1 MKRKSFISLMAV
13 LAAAG
18 ALSACG
24 GSSSTAA
31 GAADSASS
39 AASGQ
44 PADRLEAARQ
54 RGTLIVAL
62 EGAWSPWCYHDDTD
76 TLVGY
81 DVEVSRAIA
90 EYLGLEPEYVEGE
103 WDGLFAGLEAGR
115 YDIVCNGVEVTEER
129 AKSYDFSEP
138 YAYIHTALAVRE
150 DNTDITS
157 FEDLAGKTVGVQLG
171 TTGDLLMSE
180 EVGEGEDKLGIA
192 GVEQY
197 NKAADAVQALLTNK
211 IDAVCIDD
219 QVAKNFVAANPDE
232 LTTLDTAF
240 AEESYAIAVSKDNP
254 DLTEQLNGAIA
265 ELKEDGTL
273 DAILDKYI
281 AKVEG
286 AEGYVS
292 PEGTEYPN
300 GTLVMATNATF
311 DPYEYIENGEI
322 VGIDAE
328 FAKALCDKLGY
339 DLHIEDMEF
348 DSIIAA
354 VNSGK
359 ADFGMAGMTVTPERQ
374 EQIDFTDTYCTA
386 AQSIIVL
393 K

>member
-1 MKRKSFISLMAV
+1 MNKITRRSF

-18 ALSACG
+18 LSAALVLTACSST
-24 GSSSTAA
+24 SSSTAA
-31 GAADSASS
+31 SSTASS
-39 AASGQ
+39 AASAAGS
-44 PADRLEAARQ
+44 EASTQAIQ
-54 RGTLIVAL
+54 TL
-62 EGAWSPWCYHDDTD
+62 
-76 TLVGY
+76 
-81 DVEVSRAIA
+81 
-90 EYLGLEPEYVEGE
+90 
-103 WDGLFAGLEAGR
+103 
-115 YDIVCNGVEVTEER
+115 
-129 AKSYDFSEP
+129 
-138 YAYIHTALAVRE
+138 
-150 DNTDITS
+150 
-157 FEDLAGKTVGVQLG
+157 EDLNGKTVGVQLG

>member
-1 MKRKSFISLMAV
+1 MKKITRRSF
-13 LAAAG
+13 LAAVG
-18 ALSACG
+18 LSAALALTACSST
-24 GSSSTAA
+24 SSSTAA
-31 GAADSASS
+31 SASSTASS
-39 AASGQ
+39 AAST
-44 PADRLEAARQ
+44 AASEASTQAIQ
-54 RGTLIVAL
+54 TL
-62 EGAWSPWCYHDDTD
+62 DD
-76 TLVGY
+76 L
-81 DVEVSRAIA
+81 
-90 EYLGLEPEYVEGE
+90 
-103 WDGLFAGLEAGR
+103 
-115 YDIVCNGVEVTEER
+115 N
-129 AKSYDFSEP
+129 
-138 YAYIHTALAVRE
+138 
-150 DNTDITS
+150 
-157 FEDLAGKTVGVQLG
+157 GKTVGVQLG

-180 EVGEGEDKLGIA
+180 EVGKADGLNLA

-219 QVAKNFVAANPDE
+219 QVAKNFVAANEDK
-232 LTTLDTAF
+232 LTMLDTAYK
-240 AEESYAIAVSKDNP
+240 EESYAIAVSKDNP
-254 DLTEQLNGAIA
+254 ELTEALNGAIA

-273 DAILDKYI
+273 DAILNKYI
-281 AKVEG
+281 AKEEG
-286 AEGYVS
+286 ATGYVT

-311 DPYEYIENGEI
+311 DPYEYIENGEV

-339 DLHIEDMEF
+339 DLEIEDMEF

-386 AQSIIVL
+386 AQNVIVL

>member
-1 MKRKSFISLMAV
+1 MNKITRRSF

-18 ALSACG
+18 LSAALVLTACSST
-24 GSSSTAA
+24 SSSTAA
-31 GAADSASS
+31 SASSTASS
-39 AASGQ
+39 AASAAGS
-44 PADRLEAARQ
+44 EASTQAIQ
-54 RGTLIVAL
+54 AL
-62 EGAWSPWCYHDDTD
+62 
-76 TLVGY
+76 
-81 DVEVSRAIA
+81 
-90 EYLGLEPEYVEGE
+90 
-103 WDGLFAGLEAGR
+103 
-115 YDIVCNGVEVTEER
+115 
-129 AKSYDFSEP
+129 
-138 YAYIHTALAVRE
+138 
-150 DNTDITS
+150 
-157 FEDLAGKTVGVQLG
+157 EDLAGKTVGVQLG

-265 ELKEDGTL
+265 ELMEDGTL

>member
-1 MKRKSFISLMAV
+1 MNKITRRSF

-18 ALSACG
+18 LSAALVLTACSST
-24 GSSSTAA
+24 SSSTAA
-31 GAADSASS
+31 SSTASS
-39 AASGQ
+39 AASAAGS
-44 PADRLEAARQ
+44 EASTQAIQ
-54 RGTLIVAL
+54 AL
-62 EGAWSPWCYHDDTD
+62 
-76 TLVGY
+76 
-81 DVEVSRAIA
+81 
-90 EYLGLEPEYVEGE
+90 
-103 WDGLFAGLEAGR
+103 
-115 YDIVCNGVEVTEER
+115 
-129 AKSYDFSEP
+129 
-138 YAYIHTALAVRE
+138 
-150 DNTDITS
+150 
-157 FEDLAGKTVGVQLG
+157 EDLAGKTVGVQLG

-232 LTTLDTAF
+232 LTMLDTAF

-265 ELKEDGTL
+265 ELKENGTL

>member
-1 MKRKSFISLMAV
+1 MNKITRRSF

-18 ALSACG
+18 LSAALVLTACSST
-24 GSSSTAA
+24 SSSTAA
-31 GAADSASS
+31 SASSTASS
-39 AASGQ
+39 AASAAGS
-44 PADRLEAARQ
+44 EASTQAIQ
-54 RGTLIVAL
+54 AL
-62 EGAWSPWCYHDDTD
+62 
-76 TLVGY
+76 
-81 DVEVSRAIA
+81 
-90 EYLGLEPEYVEGE
+90 
-103 WDGLFAGLEAGR
+103 
-115 YDIVCNGVEVTEER
+115 
-129 AKSYDFSEP
+129 
-138 YAYIHTALAVRE
+138 
-150 DNTDITS
+150 
-157 FEDLAGKTVGVQLG
+157 EDLAGKTVGVQLG

-232 LTTLDTAF
+232 LTMLDTAF

-292 PEGTEYPN
+292 PEGTEYHN

>member
-1 MKRKSFISLMAV
+1 MKKITRRSF
-13 LAAAG
+13 LAAVG
-18 ALSACG
+18 LSAALALTACSST
-24 GSSSTAA
+24 SSSTAA
-31 GAADSASS
+31 SASSTASS
-39 AASGQ
+39 AASG
-44 PADRLEAARQ
+44 AASEASTQAIQ
-54 RGTLIVAL
+54 TL
-62 EGAWSPWCYHDDTD
+62 DD
-76 TLVGY
+76 L
-81 DVEVSRAIA
+81 
-90 EYLGLEPEYVEGE
+90 
-103 WDGLFAGLEAGR
+103 
-115 YDIVCNGVEVTEER
+115 N
-129 AKSYDFSEP
+129 
-138 YAYIHTALAVRE
+138 
-150 DNTDITS
+150 
-157 FEDLAGKTVGVQLG
+157 GKTVGVQLG

-240 AEESYAIAVSKDNP
+240 AEESYAIAVSKDNS

-300 GTLVMATNATF
+300 GTLVMATNAAF

-386 AQSIIVL
+386 AQNIIVL

>member
-1 MKRKSFISLMAV
+1 MNKITRRSF

-18 ALSACG
+18 LSAALVLTACSST
-24 GSSSTAA
+24 SSSTAA
-31 GAADSASS
+31 SASSTASS
-39 AASGQ
+39 AASTAGS
-44 PADRLEAARQ
+44 EASTQAIQ
-54 RGTLIVAL
+54 AL
-62 EGAWSPWCYHDDTD
+62 
-76 TLVGY
+76 
-81 DVEVSRAIA
+81 
-90 EYLGLEPEYVEGE
+90 
-103 WDGLFAGLEAGR
+103 
-115 YDIVCNGVEVTEER
+115 
-129 AKSYDFSEP
+129 
-138 YAYIHTALAVRE
+138 
-150 DNTDITS
+150 
-157 FEDLAGKTVGVQLG
+157 EDLAGKTVGVQLG

-265 ELKEDGTL
+265 ELKENGTL

>member
-1 MKRKSFISLMAV
+1 MKKISRRSFL
-13 LAAAG
+13 LAAGMSA
-18 ALSACG
+18 ALVLTACSST
-24 GSSSTAA
+24 SSSTA
-31 GAADSASS
+31 SSTASS
-39 AASGQ
+39 AAS
-44 PADRLEAARQ
+44 AASDAASASTQ
-54 RGTLIVAL
+54 
-62 EGAWSPWCYHDDTD
+62 
-76 TLVGY
+76 
-81 DVEVSRAIA
+81 AIQS
-90 EYLGLEPEYVEGE
+90 L
-103 WDGLFAGLEAGR
+103 
-115 YDIVCNGVEVTEER
+115 
-129 AKSYDFSEP
+129 
-138 YAYIHTALAVRE
+138 
-150 DNTDITS
+150 
-157 FEDLAGKTVGVQLG
+157 EDLAGKTVGVQLG

-240 AEESYAIAVSKDNP
+240 AEESYAIAVSKDNA

-265 ELKEDGTL
+265 ELKEDGNL

-339 DLHIEDMEF
+339 ELQIEDMEF

>member
-1 MKRKSFISLMAV
+1 MKKITRRSF

-18 ALSACG
+18 LSAALALTACSST
-24 GSSSTAA
+24 SSSTAA
-31 GAADSASS
+31 SSS
-39 AASGQ
+39 AAS
-44 PADRLEAARQ
+44 EAASEAASSEASTQ
-54 RGTLIVAL
+54 AIQTL
-62 EGAWSPWCYHDDTD
+62 
-76 TLVGY
+76 
-81 DVEVSRAIA
+81 
-90 EYLGLEPEYVEGE
+90 
-103 WDGLFAGLEAGR
+103 
-115 YDIVCNGVEVTEER
+115 
-129 AKSYDFSEP
+129 
-138 YAYIHTALAVRE
+138 
-150 DNTDITS
+150 
-157 FEDLAGKTVGVQLG
+157 EDLDGKTVGVQLG
-171 TTGDLLMSE
+171 TTGDLMMSK
-180 EVGEGEDKLGIA
+180 EVGKADGLNLA

-232 LTTLDTAF
+232 LVMLDTAY

-254 DLTEQLNGAIA
+254 ELTEALNGAIA
-265 ELKEDGTL
+265 ELMADGTL

-286 AEGYVS
+286 ATGYVS

-300 GTLVMATNATF
+300 GTLVMATNAAF

-339 DLHIEDMEF
+339 DLEIEDMEF

-354 VNSGK
+354 VVSGK
-359 ADFGMAGMTVTPERQ
+359 ADFGMAGMTVTPERE

-386 AQSIIVL
+386 AQNIIVL

>member
-1 MKRKSFISLMAV
+1 MKKITRRSF
-13 LAAAG
+13 LAAVG
-18 ALSACG
+18 LSAALALTACSST
-24 GSSSTAA
+24 SSSTAA
-31 GAADSASS
+31 SASS
-39 AASGQ
+39 AAS
-44 PADRLEAARQ
+44 EAASS
-54 RGTLIVAL
+54 AAS
-62 EGAWSPWCYHDDTD
+62 GAASEASTQ
-76 TLVGY
+76 
-81 DVEVSRAIA
+81 AIQS
-90 EYLGLEPEYVEGE
+90 L
-103 WDGLFAGLEAGR
+103 
-115 YDIVCNGVEVTEER
+115 
-129 AKSYDFSEP
+129 
-138 YAYIHTALAVRE
+138 
-150 DNTDITS
+150 
-157 FEDLAGKTVGVQLG
+157 EDLNGKTVGVQLG

-232 LTTLDTAF
+232 LVMLDTAY

-254 DLTEQLNGAIA
+254 ELTEALNGAIA

-273 DAILDKYI
+273 DAILNKYI
-281 AKVEG
+281 AKEEG
-286 AEGYVS
+286 ATGYVT

-311 DPYEYIENGEI
+311 DPYEYIENGEV

-339 DLHIEDMEF
+339 DLEIEDMEF

-386 AQSIIVL
+386 AQNIIVL

>member
-1 MKRKSFISLMAV
+1 MKKITRRSF
-13 LAAAG
+13 LAAVG
-18 ALSACG
+18 LSAALALTACSST
-24 GSSSTAA
+24 SSSTAA
-31 GAADSASS
+31 SASSTASS
-39 AASGQ
+39 AASG
-44 PADRLEAARQ
+44 AASEASTQAIQ
-54 RGTLIVAL
+54 TL
-62 EGAWSPWCYHDDTD
+62 DD
-76 TLVGY
+76 L
-81 DVEVSRAIA
+81 
-90 EYLGLEPEYVEGE
+90 
-103 WDGLFAGLEAGR
+103 
-115 YDIVCNGVEVTEER
+115 N
-129 AKSYDFSEP
+129 
-138 YAYIHTALAVRE
+138 
-150 DNTDITS
+150 
-157 FEDLAGKTVGVQLG
+157 GKTVGVQLG

-180 EVGEGEDKLGIA
+180 EVGKADGLNLA

-232 LTTLDTAF
+232 LTMLDTAF

-254 DLTEQLNGAIA
+254 DLTEALNGAIA

-286 AEGYVS
+286 ATGYVS

>member
-1 MKRKSFISLMAV
+1 MKKITRRSF
-13 LAAAG
+13 LAAVG
-18 ALSACG
+18 LSAALALTACSST
-24 GSSSTAA
+24 SSSTAA
-31 GAADSASS
+31 SASS
-39 AASGQ
+39 TAGSAASAAGS
-44 PADRLEAARQ
+44 EASTQAIQ
-54 RGTLIVAL
+54 AL
-62 EGAWSPWCYHDDTD
+62 
-76 TLVGY
+76 
-81 DVEVSRAIA
+81 
-90 EYLGLEPEYVEGE
+90 
-103 WDGLFAGLEAGR
+103 
-115 YDIVCNGVEVTEER
+115 
-129 AKSYDFSEP
+129 
-138 YAYIHTALAVRE
+138 
-150 DNTDITS
+150 
-157 FEDLAGKTVGVQLG
+157 EDLAGKTVGVQLG

-180 EVGEGEDKLGIA
+180 EVGKADGLNLA

-232 LTTLDTAF
+232 LTMLDTAF

-265 ELKEDGTL
+265 ELKENGTL

-286 AEGYVS
+286 ATGYVS

>member
-1 MKRKSFISLMAV
+1 MKKINRRSF

-18 ALSACG
+18 LSAAAMALTACG
-24 GSSSTAA
+24 SSSSTASSTA
-31 GAADSASS
+31 SSAAESASS
-39 AASGQ
+39 AAS
-44 PADRLEAARQ
+44 EASTQ
-54 RGTLIVAL
+54 
-62 EGAWSPWCYHDDTD
+62 
-76 TLVGY
+76 
-81 DVEVSRAIA
+81 AIQS
-90 EYLGLEPEYVEGE
+90 L
-103 WDGLFAGLEAGR
+103 
-115 YDIVCNGVEVTEER
+115 
-129 AKSYDFSEP
+129 
-138 YAYIHTALAVRE
+138 
-150 DNTDITS
+150 
-157 FEDLAGKTVGVQLG
+157 EDLNGKSVGVQLG
-171 TTGDLLMSE
+171 TTGDLMMSE
-180 EVGEGEDKLGIA
+180 EIENAEGLNLA
-192 GVEQY
+192 SVERY

-219 QVAKNFVAANPDE
+219 QVAKNFVAANPDT
-232 LTTLDTAF
+232 LTMLDTAYS
-240 AEESYAIAVSKDNP
+240 EESYAIAVSKDNP
-254 DLTEQLNGAIA
+254 DLTEALNGAIA

-286 AEGYVS
+286 AAGYVS

-386 AQSIIVL
+386 AQNIIVL

>member
-1 MKRKSFISLMAV
+1 MKKITRRSF
-13 LAAAG
+13 LAAVG
-18 ALSACG
+18 LSAALALTACSST
-24 GSSSTAA
+24 SSSTAA
-31 GAADSASS
+31 SVSSTASS
-39 AASGQ
+39 AAST
-44 PADRLEAARQ
+44 AASEASTQ
-54 RGTLIVAL
+54 
-62 EGAWSPWCYHDDTD
+62 
-76 TLVGY
+76 
-81 DVEVSRAIA
+81 AIQS
-90 EYLGLEPEYVEGE
+90 L
-103 WDGLFAGLEAGR
+103 
-115 YDIVCNGVEVTEER
+115 
-129 AKSYDFSEP
+129 
-138 YAYIHTALAVRE
+138 
-150 DNTDITS
+150 
-157 FEDLAGKTVGVQLG
+157 EDLNGKTVGVQLG

-180 EVGEGEDKLGIA
+180 EVGKADGLNLA

-219 QVAKNFVAANPDE
+219 QVAKNFVAANEDK
-232 LTTLDTAF
+232 LTMLDTAYK
-240 AEESYAIAVSKDNP
+240 EESYAIAVSKDNP
-254 DLTEQLNGAIA
+254 ELTEALNGAIA

-273 DAILDKYI
+273 DAILNKYI
-281 AKVEG
+281 AKEEG
-286 AEGYVS
+286 ATGYVT

-311 DPYEYIENGEI
+311 DPYEYIENGEV

>member
-1 MKRKSFISLMAV
+1 MKKITRRSF

-18 ALSACG
+18 LSAALALTACSST
-24 GSSSTAA
+24 SSSTAA
-31 GAADSASS
+31 SASSTASEAASS
-39 AASGQ
+39 AASG
-44 PADRLEAARQ
+44 AASEASTQ
-54 RGTLIVAL
+54 
-62 EGAWSPWCYHDDTD
+62 
-76 TLVGY
+76 
-81 DVEVSRAIA
+81 AIQS
-90 EYLGLEPEYVEGE
+90 L
-103 WDGLFAGLEAGR
+103 
-115 YDIVCNGVEVTEER
+115 
-129 AKSYDFSEP
+129 
-138 YAYIHTALAVRE
+138 
-150 DNTDITS
+150 
-157 FEDLAGKTVGVQLG
+157 EDLNGKTVGVQLG
-171 TTGDLLMSE
+171 TTGDLMMSE
-180 EVGEGEDKLGIA
+180 EVGKADGLNLA

-197 NKAADAVQALLTNK
+197 SKAADAVQALLTNK

-232 LTTLDTAF
+232 LTMLDTAF

-254 DLTEQLNGAIA
+254 DLTEALNGAIA

-286 AEGYVS
+286 ATGYVS

-300 GTLVMATNATF
+300 GTLVMATNAAF

-339 DLHIEDMEF
+339 DLEIEDMEF

-354 VNSGK
+354 VVSGK
-359 ADFGMAGMTVTPERQ
+359 ADFGMAGMTVTPERE

-386 AQSIIVL
+386 AQNIIVL

>member
-1 MKRKSFISLMAV
+1 MNKITRRSF

-18 ALSACG
+18 LSAALVLTACSST
-24 GSSSTAA
+24 SSSTAA
-31 GAADSASS
+31 SASSTASS
-39 AASGQ
+39 AASAAGS
-44 PADRLEAARQ
+44 EASTQAIQ
-54 RGTLIVAL
+54 AL
-62 EGAWSPWCYHDDTD
+62 
-76 TLVGY
+76 
-81 DVEVSRAIA
+81 
-90 EYLGLEPEYVEGE
+90 
-103 WDGLFAGLEAGR
+103 
-115 YDIVCNGVEVTEER
+115 
-129 AKSYDFSEP
+129 
-138 YAYIHTALAVRE
+138 
-150 DNTDITS
+150 
-157 FEDLAGKTVGVQLG
+157 EDLAGKTVGVQLG

-232 LTTLDTAF
+232 LTMLDTAF

-254 DLTEQLNGAIA
+254 DLTEALNGAIA

-286 AEGYVS
+286 AKGYVS

>member
-1 MKRKSFISLMAV
+1 MNMKKISRRSFLV
-13 LAAAG
+13 AAG
-18 ALSACG
+18 ISAALALTACSST
-24 GSSSTAA
+24 SSSTAA
-31 GAADSASS
+31 SAGSS
-39 AASGQ
+39 AAST
-44 PADRLEAARQ
+44 ADSAASGSVQ
-54 RGTLIVAL
+54 
-62 EGAWSPWCYHDDTD
+62 
-76 TLVGY
+76 
-81 DVEVSRAIA
+81 AIQS
-90 EYLGLEPEYVEGE
+90 L
-103 WDGLFAGLEAGR
+103 D
-115 YDIVCNGVEVTEER
+115 
-129 AKSYDFSEP
+129 
-138 YAYIHTALAVRE
+138 
-150 DNTDITS
+150 
-157 FEDLAGKTVGVQLG
+157 DLAGKTVGVQLG

-180 EVGEGEDKLGIA
+180 EVGEGDDKLGLA

-197 NKAADAVQALLTNK
+197 NKGADAVQALLTNK

-219 QVAKNFVAANPDE
+219 QVAKKFVEANPDK

-254 DLTEQLNGAIA
+254 DLTEALNGAIA
-265 ELKEDGTL
+265 ELTADGTL

-281 AKVEG
+281 AKTEG
-286 AEGYVS
+286 AEGYTT

-300 GTLVMATNATF
+300 GTLVMATNAAF
-311 DPYEYIENGEI
+311 EPYEYVENGEVI
-322 VGIDAE
+322 GIDPE

-339 DLHIEDMEF
+339 ELQIEDMEF

-374 EQIDFTDTYCTA
+374 EEIDFTDTYCTA

>member
-1 MKRKSFISLMAV
+1 MNKITRRSF

-18 ALSACG
+18 LSAALVLTACSST
-24 GSSSTAA
+24 SSSTAA
-31 GAADSASS
+31 SASSTASS
-39 AASGQ
+39 AASAAGS
-44 PADRLEAARQ
+44 EASTQAIQ
-54 RGTLIVAL
+54 AL
-62 EGAWSPWCYHDDTD
+62 
-76 TLVGY
+76 
-81 DVEVSRAIA
+81 
-90 EYLGLEPEYVEGE
+90 
-103 WDGLFAGLEAGR
+103 
-115 YDIVCNGVEVTEER
+115 
-129 AKSYDFSEP
+129 
-138 YAYIHTALAVRE
+138 
-150 DNTDITS
+150 
-157 FEDLAGKTVGVQLG
+157 EDLAGKTVGVQLG

-232 LTTLDTAF
+232 LTMLDTAYS
-240 AEESYAIAVSKDNP
+240 EESYAIAVSKDNP
-254 DLTEQLNGAIA
+254 ELTEKLNSAIA

-273 DAILDKYI
+273 DAILNKYI
-281 AKVEG
+281 AKEEG
-286 AEGYVS
+286 ATGYVT

>member
-1 MKRKSFISLMAV
+1 MKKISRRSFLV
-13 LAAAG
+13 AAG
-18 ALSACG
+18 ISAALALTACSST
-24 GSSSTAA
+24 SSSTAA
-31 GAADSASS
+31 SAASS
-39 AASGQ
+39 AAST
-44 PADRLEAARQ
+44 ADSAASASTQ
-54 RGTLIVAL
+54 
-62 EGAWSPWCYHDDTD
+62 
-76 TLVGY
+76 
-81 DVEVSRAIA
+81 AIQS
-90 EYLGLEPEYVEGE
+90 L
-103 WDGLFAGLEAGR
+103 D
-115 YDIVCNGVEVTEER
+115 
-129 AKSYDFSEP
+129 
-138 YAYIHTALAVRE
+138 
-150 DNTDITS
+150 
-157 FEDLAGKTVGVQLG
+157 DLAGKTVGVQLG

-180 EVGEGEDKLGIA
+180 EVGEGDDKLGLA

-197 NKAADAVQALLTNK
+197 NKGADAVQALLTNK

-219 QVAKNFVAANPDE
+219 QVAKKFVEANPDK

-254 DLTEQLNGAIA
+254 DLTEALNGAIA
-265 ELKEDGTL
+265 ELTADGTL

-281 AKVEG
+281 AKTEG
-286 AEGYVS
+286 AEGYTT

-300 GTLVMATNATF
+300 GTLVMATNAAF
-311 DPYEYIENGEI
+311 EPYEYVENGEI
-322 VGIDAE
+322 IGIDPE

-339 DLHIEDMEF
+339 ELQIEDMEF

-374 EQIDFTDTYCTA
+374 EEIDFTDTYCTA

>member
-1 MKRKSFISLMAV
+1 MNKITRRSF

-18 ALSACG
+18 LSAALVLTACSST
-24 GSSSTAA
+24 SSSTAA
-31 GAADSASS
+31 SASS
-39 AASGQ
+39 TAGSAASAAGS
-44 PADRLEAARQ
+44 EASTQAIQ
-54 RGTLIVAL
+54 AL
-62 EGAWSPWCYHDDTD
+62 E
-76 TLVGY
+76 
-81 DVEVSRAIA
+81 
-90 EYLGLEPEYVEGE
+90 
-103 WDGLFAGLEAGR
+103 
-115 YDIVCNGVEVTEER
+115 
-129 AKSYDFSEP
+129 
-138 YAYIHTALAVRE
+138 
-150 DNTDITS
+150 
-157 FEDLAGKTVGVQLG
+157 DLNGKTVGVQLG

-254 DLTEQLNGAIA
+254 DLTEALNGAIA

>member
-1 MKRKSFISLMAV
+1 MKKITRRSF
-13 LAAAG
+13 LAAVG
-18 ALSACG
+18 LSAALALTACSST
-24 GSSSTAA
+24 SSSTAA
-31 GAADSASS
+31 SASS
-39 AASGQ
+39 AAS
-44 PADRLEAARQ
+44 EAASS
-54 RGTLIVAL
+54 AAS
-62 EGAWSPWCYHDDTD
+62 GAASEASTQ
-76 TLVGY
+76 
-81 DVEVSRAIA
+81 AIQS
-90 EYLGLEPEYVEGE
+90 L
-103 WDGLFAGLEAGR
+103 
-115 YDIVCNGVEVTEER
+115 
-129 AKSYDFSEP
+129 
-138 YAYIHTALAVRE
+138 
-150 DNTDITS
+150 
-157 FEDLAGKTVGVQLG
+157 EDLNGKTVGVQLG

-180 EVGEGEDKLGIA
+180 EVGKADGLNLA

-219 QVAKNFVAANPDE
+219 QVAKNFVAANEDK
-232 LTTLDTAF
+232 LTMLDTAYK
-240 AEESYAIAVSKDNP
+240 EESYAIAVSKDNP
-254 DLTEQLNGAIA
+254 ELTEALNGAIA

-273 DAILDKYI
+273 DAILNKYI
-281 AKVEG
+281 AKEEG
-286 AEGYVS
+286 ATGYVT

-311 DPYEYIENGEI
+311 DPYEYIENGEV

-339 DLHIEDMEF
+339 DLEIEDMEF

>member
-1 MKRKSFISLMAV
+1 MKKITRRSF
-13 LAAAG
+13 LAAVG
-18 ALSACG
+18 LSAALALTACSST
-24 GSSSTAA
+24 SSSTAA
-31 GAADSASS
+31 SASSTASS
-39 AASGQ
+39 AAST
-44 PADRLEAARQ
+44 AASEASTQAIQ
-54 RGTLIVAL
+54 TL
-62 EGAWSPWCYHDDTD
+62 DD
-76 TLVGY
+76 L
-81 DVEVSRAIA
+81 
-90 EYLGLEPEYVEGE
+90 
-103 WDGLFAGLEAGR
+103 
-115 YDIVCNGVEVTEER
+115 N
-129 AKSYDFSEP
+129 
-138 YAYIHTALAVRE
+138 
-150 DNTDITS
+150 
-157 FEDLAGKTVGVQLG
+157 GKTVGVQLG

-232 LTTLDTAF
+232 LTTLDTAYS
-240 AEESYAIAVSKDNP
+240 EESYAIAVSKDNP
-254 DLTEQLNGAIA
+254 ELTEALNGAIA

-273 DAILDKYI
+273 DAILNKYI
-281 AKVEG
+281 AKEEG
-286 AEGYVS
+286 ATGYVS

-300 GTLVMATNATF
+300 GTLVMATNAAF

-339 DLHIEDMEF
+339 DLEIEDMEF

-354 VNSGK
+354 VVSGK
-359 ADFGMAGMTVTPERQ
+359 ADFGMAGMTVTPERE

-386 AQSIIVL
+386 AQNVIVL

>member
-1 MKRKSFISLMAV
+1 MKKINRRSF

-18 ALSACG
+18 LSAAAMTLTACG
-24 GSSSTAA
+24 SSSSTASSTA
-31 GAADSASS
+31 SSAAESASS
-39 AASGQ
+39 AAS
-44 PADRLEAARQ
+44 EASTQ
-54 RGTLIVAL
+54 
-62 EGAWSPWCYHDDTD
+62 
-76 TLVGY
+76 
-81 DVEVSRAIA
+81 AIQS
-90 EYLGLEPEYVEGE
+90 L
-103 WDGLFAGLEAGR
+103 
-115 YDIVCNGVEVTEER
+115 
-129 AKSYDFSEP
+129 
-138 YAYIHTALAVRE
+138 
-150 DNTDITS
+150 
-157 FEDLAGKTVGVQLG
+157 EDLNGKSVGVQLG
-171 TTGDLLMSE
+171 TTGDLMMSE
-180 EVGEGEDKLGIA
+180 EIENAEGLNLA
-192 GVEQY
+192 SVERY

-232 LTTLDTAF
+232 LVMLDTAY

-254 DLTEQLNGAIA
+254 ELTEALNGAIA
-265 ELKEDGTL
+265 ELMADGTL

-286 AEGYVS
+286 ATGYVS

-300 GTLVMATNATF
+300 GTLVMATNAAF

-339 DLHIEDMEF
+339 DLEIEDMEF

-354 VNSGK
+354 VVSGK

-386 AQSIIVL
+386 AQNIIVL

>member
-1 MKRKSFISLMAV
+1 MKKISRRSFL
-13 LAAAG
+13 LAAGMSA
-18 ALSACG
+18 ALVLTACSST
-24 GSSSTAA
+24 SSSTA
-31 GAADSASS
+31 SSTASS
-39 AASGQ
+39 AAS
-44 PADRLEAARQ
+44 AASDAASASTQ
-54 RGTLIVAL
+54 
-62 EGAWSPWCYHDDTD
+62 
-76 TLVGY
+76 
-81 DVEVSRAIA
+81 AIQS
-90 EYLGLEPEYVEGE
+90 L
-103 WDGLFAGLEAGR
+103 
-115 YDIVCNGVEVTEER
+115 
-129 AKSYDFSEP
+129 
-138 YAYIHTALAVRE
+138 
-150 DNTDITS
+150 
-157 FEDLAGKTVGVQLG
+157 EDLAGKTVGVQLG

-232 LTTLDTAF
+232 LTMLDTAF

-254 DLTEQLNGAIA
+254 DLTEALNGAIA

-286 AEGYVS
+286 ATGYVS

-300 GTLVMATNATF
+300 GTLVMATNAAF

-339 DLHIEDMEF
+339 DLEIEDMEF

-354 VNSGK
+354 VVSGK
-359 ADFGMAGMTVTPERQ
+359 ADFGMAGMTVTPERE

-386 AQSIIVL
+386 AQNIIVL

>member
-1 MKRKSFISLMAV
+1 MKKITRRSFLAV
-13 LAAAG
+13 VG
-18 ALSACG
+18 LSAALALTACSST
-24 GSSSTAA
+24 SSSTAA
-31 GAADSASS
+31 SASS
-39 AASGQ
+39 AAS
-44 PADRLEAARQ
+44 EAASS
-54 RGTLIVAL
+54 AAS
-62 EGAWSPWCYHDDTD
+62 GAASEASTQ
-76 TLVGY
+76 
-81 DVEVSRAIA
+81 AIQS
-90 EYLGLEPEYVEGE
+90 L
-103 WDGLFAGLEAGR
+103 
-115 YDIVCNGVEVTEER
+115 
-129 AKSYDFSEP
+129 
-138 YAYIHTALAVRE
+138 
-150 DNTDITS
+150 
-157 FEDLAGKTVGVQLG
+157 EDLNGKTVGVQLG

-180 EVGEGEDKLGIA
+180 EVGKADGLNLA

-197 NKAADAVQALLTNK
+197 SKAADAVQALLTNK

-232 LTTLDTAF
+232 LTMLDTAF

-254 DLTEQLNGAIA
+254 DLTEALNGAIA

>member
-1 MKRKSFISLMAV
+1 MKKITRRSF
-13 LAAAG
+13 LAAVG
-18 ALSACG
+18 LSAALALTACSST
-24 GSSSTAA
+24 SSSTAA
-31 GAADSASS
+31 SASSTASS
-39 AASGQ
+39 AAST
-44 PADRLEAARQ
+44 AASEASTQAIQ
-54 RGTLIVAL
+54 TL
-62 EGAWSPWCYHDDTD
+62 DD
-76 TLVGY
+76 L
-81 DVEVSRAIA
+81 
-90 EYLGLEPEYVEGE
+90 
-103 WDGLFAGLEAGR
+103 
-115 YDIVCNGVEVTEER
+115 N
-129 AKSYDFSEP
+129 
-138 YAYIHTALAVRE
+138 
-150 DNTDITS
+150 
-157 FEDLAGKTVGVQLG
+157 GKTVGVQLG
-171 TTGDLLMSE
+171 TTGDLMMSE
-180 EVGEGEDKLGIA
+180 EVGKADGLNLA

-232 LTTLDTAF
+232 LTMLDTAF

-254 DLTEQLNGAIA
+254 DLTEALNGAIA

-286 AEGYVS
+286 ATGYVS

-300 GTLVMATNATF
+300 GTLVMATNAAF

-339 DLHIEDMEF
+339 DLEIEDMEF

-354 VNSGK
+354 VVSGK
-359 ADFGMAGMTVTPERQ
+359 ADFGMAGMTVTPERE

-386 AQSIIVL
+386 AQNIIVL

>member
-1 MKRKSFISLMAV
+1 MKKITRRSF
-13 LAAAG
+13 LAAVG
-18 ALSACG
+18 LSAALALTACSST
-24 GSSSTAA
+24 SSSTAA
-31 GAADSASS
+31 SASSTASS
-39 AASGQ
+39 AAST
-44 PADRLEAARQ
+44 AASEASTQAIQ
-54 RGTLIVAL
+54 TL
-62 EGAWSPWCYHDDTD
+62 DD
-76 TLVGY
+76 L
-81 DVEVSRAIA
+81 
-90 EYLGLEPEYVEGE
+90 
-103 WDGLFAGLEAGR
+103 
-115 YDIVCNGVEVTEER
+115 N
-129 AKSYDFSEP
+129 
-138 YAYIHTALAVRE
+138 
-150 DNTDITS
+150 
-157 FEDLAGKTVGVQLG
+157 GKTVGVQLG

-180 EVGEGEDKLGIA
+180 EVGKADGLNLA

-219 QVAKNFVAANPDE
+219 QVAKNFVAANEDK
-232 LTTLDTAF
+232 LTMLDTAYK
-240 AEESYAIAVSKDNP
+240 EESYAIAVSKDNP
-254 DLTEQLNGAIA
+254 ELTEKLNGAIA

-273 DAILDKYI
+273 DAILNKYI
-281 AKVEG
+281 AKEEG
-286 AEGYVS
+286 ATGYVT

-311 DPYEYIENGEI
+311 DPYEYIENGEV

-339 DLHIEDMEF
+339 DLEIEDMEF

-386 AQSIIVL
+386 AQNIIVL

>member
-1 MKRKSFISLMAV
+1 MNKITRRSF

-18 ALSACG
+18 LSAALVLTACSST
-24 GSSSTAA
+24 SSSTAA
-31 GAADSASS
+31 SASSTASS
-39 AASGQ
+39 AASAAGS
-44 PADRLEAARQ
+44 EASTQAIQ
-54 RGTLIVAL
+54 AL
-62 EGAWSPWCYHDDTD
+62 
-76 TLVGY
+76 
-81 DVEVSRAIA
+81 
-90 EYLGLEPEYVEGE
+90 
-103 WDGLFAGLEAGR
+103 
-115 YDIVCNGVEVTEER
+115 
-129 AKSYDFSEP
+129 
-138 YAYIHTALAVRE
+138 
-150 DNTDITS
+150 
-157 FEDLAGKTVGVQLG
+157 EDLAGKTVGVQLG

-219 QVAKNFVAANPDE
+219 QVAKKFVEANPDK

-240 AEESYAIAVSKDNP
+240 AEESYAIAVSKDNA

-286 AEGYVS
+286 AEGYIS

-374 EQIDFTDTYCTA
+374 QEIDFTDTYCTA

-393 K
+393 KGEESGSEAASSEAAE